1 MCGFRWLTCSELNS
15 CMPNT
20 HMCLEPNHVC
30 VHHPDCQDLPLCYPL
45 AMTSHELCPPISPT
59 TTTTTTTTSS
69 PPPES
74 DNKLCLTA
82 TWATNGITV
91 AGGKGFG
98 HELDQL
104 ADPYGIFLDV
114 NDIIY
119 VADRSNHRI
128 VTWKQGDLV
137 GQLAAGVTW
146 DINRKMLLNMPQ
158 DLVVD
163 HNGTMYITD
172 GGNKR
177 LLRWPR
183 GAQDGE
189 TMADD

>member
-1 MCGFRWLTCSELNS
+1 
-15 CMPNT
+15 
-20 HMCLEPNHVC
+20 
-30 VHHPDCQDLPLCYPL
+30 
-45 AMTSHELCPPISPT
+45 
-59 TTTTTTTTSS
+59 
-69 PPPES
+69 
-74 DNKLCLTA
+74 TA

-119 VADRSNHRI
+119 VTDRSNHRI

-137 GQLAAGVTW
+137 GQLAAGVMW

-183 GAQDGE
+183 GA
-189 TMADD
+189 